1 MFSEKFLKNKT
12 VLVTGSGRGI
22 GSAIAVEFAKYG
34 ADVIV
39 NYFRNRI
46 PAEET
51 AEKIK
56 SLGSKAFILRANI
69 GKEEGI
75 EQLFTQIQE
84 QIGKLDILVNNAA
97 TGFNRPALLQKFS
110 GWDYTMDV
118 NARAALF
125 CAQKAYPFMK
135 QAGQGWII
143 NISSPGS
150 QRVLPDYISVG
161 ASKAALESLTRYLA
175 VEYAPDHIRVNA
187 IAPGIV
193 ETDALKHFSV
203 LSDLDTI
210 PKTVKN
216 TPAGRL
222 VLPEDVAKLAVM
234 LCSPA
239 ADMICGQ
246 VITQDGGFTLI
257 VPN

>member
-1 MFSEKFLKNKT
+1 MLAEKFLKNKT

-39 NYFRNRI
+39 NYVRNRT

-51 AEKIK
+51 ARKIE
-56 SLGSKAFILRANI
+56 SFGSKAYLLRANI

-75 EQLFTQIQE
+75 TELFTQIQE
-84 QIGKLDILVNNAA
+84 QVGKLDILVNNAA
-97 TGFNRPALLQKFS
+97 TGFNRPAMQQKFS

-125 CAQKAYPFMK
+125 CAQQAHPLMRK
-135 QAGQGWII
+135 AGQGWII

-150 QRVLPDYISVG
+150 QRVLPDYVAVG
-161 ASKAALESLTRYLA
+161 ASKAALEAITRYLA
-175 VEYAPDHIRVNA
+175 VEFAPDRIRVNA

-193 ETDALKHFSV
+193 ETDALKHFSA
-203 LSDLDTI
+203 LSDVDTI
-210 PKTVKN
+210 PKTIKN

-239 ADMICGQ
+239 ADMLCGQ